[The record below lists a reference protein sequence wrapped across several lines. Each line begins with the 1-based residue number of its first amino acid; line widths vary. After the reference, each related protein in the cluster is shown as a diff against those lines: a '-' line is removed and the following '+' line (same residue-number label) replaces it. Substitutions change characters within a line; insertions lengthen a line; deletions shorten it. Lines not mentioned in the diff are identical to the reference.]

1 MATHRVRRALRI
13 VALARSLGDYDTNV
27 LGMVGEII
35 AEDLLKLKKAPKQSK
50 DIDGHYFHK
59 DNQVSVQVKALST
72 SRIARY
78 GGGVKFRISADIHPQ
93 HLVVLLVFRK
103 RPAYIM
109 LYQGPSQ
116 EVGKTELVNGIT
128 RRGVTIHDIYKG
140 RPSEL
145 NALIAECKRDA

>member
-13 VALARSLGDYDTNV
+13 AALVRSLGDYDTNV

-35 AEDLLKLKKAPKQSK
+35 AEDLLGLTKAPKQCK
-50 DIDGHYFHK
+50 DIDGHYFHEG
-59 DNQVSVQVKALST
+59 NQVSAQVKALST

-78 GGGVKFRISADIHPQ
+78 GGGAKLRISAGVHPE

-103 RPAYIM
+103 RPAYRV

-116 EVGKTELVNGIT
+116 KVGNIEFVNNIP
-128 RRGVTIHDIYKG
+128 RRGVTIHDIYQG
-140 RPSEL
+140 RSAEL
-145 NALIAECKRDA
+145 NALIAECKSDA